1 MADVGGLRRL
11 MLGIPDPVLRT
22 IMVQFVE
29 QAFGNLTFGAV
40 DATDRKAT
48 NFQMYH
54 QPSTTAAST
63 GEFTIVHGMDR
74 TPQIA
79 IPVLD
84 VSQPGARLVPLE
96 VVRAADARRM
106 YLKAPAGSTAALFS
120 LLVE

>member
-1 MADVGGLRRL
+1 MADIGGLRRL
-11 MLGIPDPVLRT
+11 VLGIPDPATRS

-40 DATDRKAT
+40 DPTNKKAT

-54 QPSTTAAST
+54 QPSTTATST
-63 GEFTIVHGMDR
+63 SEFTIVHNMDR
-74 TPQIA
+74 APQIA

-84 VSQPGARLVPLE
+84 LSQPGAKIVPLE
-96 VVRAADARRM
+96 VTRAADSRRI
-106 YLKAPAGSTAALFS
+106 YVKTPAGSTNAVFS

>member
-1 MADVGGLRRL
+1 MADIGALRRIAL
-11 MLGIPDPVLRT
+11 SIPDPVLKA
-22 IMVQFVE
+22 IMVQYTE

-40 DATDRKAT
+40 DPANKKAT

-63 GEFTIVHGMDR
+63 GEFTIAHGMDR
-74 TPQIA
+74 APNIA

-84 VSQPGARLVPLE
+84 LSQPGAKIVPIE
-96 VVRAADARRM
+96 VSRAADSRRI
-106 YLKAPAGSTAALFS
+106 YLKAPAGSTNALFS

>member
-1 MADVGGLRRL
+1 MADIGGLRRL
-11 MLGIPDPVLRT
+11 MLGIPDPTTRS

-40 DATDRKAT
+40 DPDNKKAT

-74 TPQIA
+74 APQIA

-84 VSQPGARLVPLE
+84 LSQPGAKIVPIE
-96 VVRAADARRM
+96 VVRSADSRRI
-106 YLKAPAGSTAALFS
+106 YLKTSAGSTSALFS

>member
-11 MLGIPDPVLRT
+11 VLGIPDPTTRS

-40 DATDRKAT
+40 DPDNRKAT

-54 QPSTTAAST
+54 QPSTTAGST
-63 GEFTIVHGMDR
+63 GEFSIVHGMDR
-74 TPQIA
+74 APQLA

-84 VSQPGARLVPLE
+84 LSQVGAKIVRLE
-96 VVRAADARRM
+96 VVRVADSRRI
-106 YLKAPAGSTAALFS
+106 YLKSDSTSAIFS